1 MENYAFDQ
9 NEIQD
14 HEPHVQH
21 KALPQTATPLA
32 INRGKKGRTTSLTVQ
47 NEQITFSWEG
57 ITVQTSSSNNRC
69 FGFKRRLV
77 SEPKKILKNVS
88 GFVKPGQLVAIMG
101 ASGAGKSTLINSLT
115 YRNLNGLE
123 IISGTRYANGV
134 VVNPNSLTAVSGYV
148 QQDDLFIGTLSVRE
162 QLEFQALVRMESQI
176 PKSTR
181 MEMVD
186 AVIQELGLE
195 KCQNQIIGVPGKLD
209 GISGGEMKRLAF
221 ACEVLTNPS
230 LLFCDEPT
238 TGLDSYMAQNVVQ
251 VLRALAAKGKT
262 IVCTIHQPSS
272 QVFALF
278 DRILLM
284 AEGRLAYIG
293 DLAKAAMFF
302 DRIGLPCPDMYNP
315 ADHYIHVLAVT
326 PGKEDECRTKVKEIC
341 DLFENS
347 LEGKHVFNEVQNQKN
362 NVGSIPNLGNG
373 NESGKVSPYRAS
385 WMEQFKALLWRSW
398 LSVIKNP
405 SVTKVRFVQTLLI
418 SLVLGLIYLNQEL
431 SQEGVMNINGAL
443 FLLLTNMTFM
453 NLFTV
458 MNVFSMELPIFLR
471 EHFNGMYRVDVYY
484 ICKQLAE
491 LPVFLVFPILF
502 VSIYYWMVGLN
513 PLAGRFFVTMAIA
526 TLLAQVV
533 ISFGYFISCVTPSL
547 SVALALAPPLT
558 IPIMLFG
565 GFFLNFEA
573 IPKWLGW
580 LQYLSWFKYGNE
592 ILVINQWKGVALNCT
607 ERCNF
612 ETGQDVI
619 DFYNFNEDNYGFDI
633 AMLVVMTIL
642 FRILGFLALL
652 ARTYQKQI

>member
-1 MENYAFDQ
+1 MNNHGFDTS
-9 NEIQD
+9 ED
-14 HEPHVQH
+14 RTEEPPFQPR
-21 KALPQTATPLA
+21 ALPLTGTSSKSDA
-32 INRGKKGRTTSLTVQ
+32 GKRCRTTSLTVQ
-47 NEQITFSWEG
+47 SEQITFSWEG
-57 ITVQTSSSNNRC
+57 ITVQTSTSSNSC
-69 FGFKRRLV
+69 FGLKHRSV
-77 SEPKKILKNVS
+77 SQSKKILKNVS

-123 IISGTRYANGV
+123 ITSGTRFANGV
-134 VVNPNSLTAVSGYV
+134 VVNPNTLTAVSGYV

-162 QLEFQALVRMESQI
+162 QLEFQALVRMETHI
-176 PKSTR
+176 PKAIR
-181 MEMVD
+181 MEKVD
-186 AVIQELGLE
+186 AVIQELGLD
-195 KCQNQIIGVPGKLD
+195 KCQNQYIGVPGKLD

-221 ACEVLTNPS
+221 ACEVLTNPA

-238 TGLDSYMAQNVVQ
+238 SGLDSYMAQN
-251 VLRALAAKGKT
+251 
-262 IVCTIHQPSS
+262 
-272 QVFALF
+272 VFALF

-284 AEGRLAYIG
+284 AEGRLAYLG
-293 DLAKAAMFF
+293 DLPKAALFF
-302 DRIGLPCPDMYNP
+302 DRIGHPCPGLYNP
-315 ADHYIHVLAVT
+315 ADHYVHVLAVA
-326 PGKEDECRTKVKEIC
+326 PGKEEECRAKVKEIC
-341 DLFENS
+341 EIFENS
-347 LEGKHVFNEVQNQKN
+347 LEGQNVFNEVQHQKN
-362 NVGSIPNLGNG
+362 HVGSIPNFGSNNG
-373 NESGKVSPYRAS
+373 SGKISPYRAS
-385 WMEQFKALLWRSW
+385 WYEQFKALLWRSW

-405 SVTKVRFVQTLLI
+405 SVTKVRFAQTLLI

-458 MNVFSMELPIFLR
+458 MNVFSLELPIFLR

-491 LPVFLVFPILF
+491 LPIFLAFPILF

-526 TLLAQVV
+526 TLITQVV
-533 ISFGYFISCVTPSL
+533 ISFGYFISCVTPNL
-547 SVALALAPPLT
+547 SVALALAPPLI

-573 IPKWLGW
+573 IPEWLGW

-592 ILVINQWKGVALNCT
+592 ILVINQWKGITLNCT
-607 ERCNF
+607 GHCNF

-619 DFYNFNEDNYGFDI
+619 DFYNFDESNYGFDI

-642 FRILGFLALL
+642 FRVLGFLALL
-652 ARTYQKQI
+652 ARTYQKQK